1 MDAFKLNGQKAL
13 VRDISS
19 TNIDIHSNYKKEN
32 SSSDLIVNRENSTMA
47 LRNVIKLNKTETPT
61 LQRAQKMLNDDIFS
75 PIATGR
81 LC

>member
-32 SSSDLIVNRENSTMA
+32 IVNRENSTMA
-47 LRNVIKLNKTETPT
+47 LRNVIKLNKTESPT